1 MEPLATF
8 EDVER
13 LGVDTSDEGLIY
25 FLLDTVSAGVRDA
38 AGVHITE
45 SETTIIREGSWDQNI
60 LLPGSPIRAV
70 TEVLLD
76 GVPVT
81 DWRLRNNRLWRSQ
94 GWSDSRS
101 EVEITYTYGYS
112 TVPADIV
119 KLVATLVA
127 AGVNE
132 VAEGV
137 GTDRNLAYLSID
149 DYREGYRQGDNE
161 VVDLTEIPDRTK
173 AWLKKRFSGDSF
185 VTGSL

>member
-1 MEPLATF
+1 MDSLATVF
-8 EDVER
+8 DVQR
-13 LGVDTSDEGLIY
+13 LGVDVSDTELVG
-25 FLLDTVSAGVRDA
+25 FLLESVSDSVRDA
-38 AGVHITE
+38 AGHPITE
-45 SETTIIREGSWDQNI
+45 VETTIVREGSWDQNI

-70 TEVLLD
+70 SEVLLD

-81 DWRLRNNRLWRSQ
+81 DWRLRNNRLWRAQ

-101 EVEITYTYGYS
+101 EVEITYTYGYAA
-112 TVPADIV
+112 VPADIV

-161 VVDLTEIPDRTK
+161 VVDLTEVPDRTK
-173 AWLKKRFSGDSF
+173 VWLKKRFSGDSF